1 MDERAPAPRLTA
13 VRRARPGRVALEVDG
28 RAWRTVPDDVVVRC
42 GLAPGLA
49 LERPLLRAL
58 RRELRSAEA
67 LDAASRAL
75 ARRDL
80 SARRL
85 RERLDARGI
94 RSPAAERTLATLTS
108 AGVVDDARL
117 AGARARSLAERG
129 WGDAAV
135 AARLQR
141 EGIAPE
147 VSAAA
152 LAELP
157 PEAERAAA
165 VAARARDRPA
175 AWRLLARRGFGA
187 DAVEDAL
194 ARWTEGAEA
203 GYDTDSSA

>member
-1 MDERAPAPRLTA
+1 MDEGGPAPRLTG

-117 AGARARSLAERG
+117 ASARARSLAERG

-135 AARLQR
+135 AARLEH

-152 LAELP
+152 LADLS

-175 AWRLLARRGFGA
+175 AWRLLARRGFAA
-187 DAVEDAL
+187 DAIEEAL
-194 ARWTEGAEA
+194 ARWTEGAAA